1 MWKRKNTSSQRN
13 YKEIIE
19 KFNGDCD
26 KYRKVKQGENKEM
39 FYSLD
44 ILSKAKSEYLN
55 NKVNN
60 NWVDAITT
68 SASTLQA
75 SLKGGKLSG
84 YYIVLVSGRPGTG

>member
-1 MWKRKNTSSQRN
+1 
-13 YKEIIE
+13 
-19 KFNGDCD
+19 
-26 KYRKVKQGENKEM
+26 M

-44 ILSKAKSEYLN
+44 ILRKAKSEYLN

-75 SLKGGKLSG
+75 SLKGGKLS
-84 YYIVLVSGRPGTG
+84 S